1 MEQEHQYDEIL
12 VKYLLNECN
21 TAQRDFVENWIGEA
35 DNNRLYFFNLA
46 KTLQLISIKENIG
59 TIDINAEWA
68 NFQLLK
74 DRTSDA
80 LSITGTP
87 AGEEIISEG
96 SSKKGSYLLRY
107 LMRTAVAA
115 AVISVVF
122 LGVWLKSKMS
132 EQTSIVAS
140 NSKNSSNVTVIAPRM
155 KLYENNTSGSNKTVS
170 LPDGSDVVLYNNSE
184 LTYQEPAEGRRREIW
199 ISGKAD
205 FKVAKDKTRPF
216 LVFSGDIFTTAL
228 GTRFLVTALPNAKQY
243 TIRLFEGSVVIRSG
257 KVGSNKALNDQ
268 YLVPGQE
275 LVYNVLDRSGL
286 VRRFETGR
294 AADKKTELQS
304 AENPA
309 IPNYKNQSWFMFNN
323 QSLGSTF
330 DALAEMYGVT
340 ITYSKTDLNK
350 LYFIGSFE
358 KSDSLDFILK
368 QIASINNLEII
379 TERSGYSVRT
389 K

>member
-21 TAQRDFVENWIGEA
+21 AAQRDFVENWIGEA

-46 KTLQLISIKENIG
+46 NTLQLFSIKENIG
-59 TIDINAEWA
+59 TIDINEEWA
-68 NFQLLK
+68 NFQRLK
-74 DRTSDA
+74 DRASDA
-80 LSITGTP
+80 LSITDTP
-87 AGEEIISEG
+87 SGDDIISEG

-107 LMRTAVAA
+107 LLRTAVAA

-140 NSKNSSNVTVIAPRM
+140 NSKNSSNATVMAPRM
-155 KLYENNTSGSNKTVS
+155 KLYENNTTGSNKTVS
-170 LPDGSDVVLYNNSE
+170 LPDGSDVMLYNNSE
-184 LTYQEPAEGRRREIW
+184 LTYEEPADGKRREIT
-199 ISGKAD
+199 IKGKAD
-205 FKVAKDKTRPF
+205 FRVAKDKTRPF
-216 LVFSGDIFTTAL
+216 VVFSGDIFTTAL
-228 GTRFLVTALPNAKQY
+228 GTRFLVTALPDAKQY

-275 LVYNVLDRSGL
+275 LVYNVLDRSAL

-304 AENPA
+304 TENPA
-309 IPNYKNQSWFMFNN
+309 IPNYSNRSWFMFNN
-323 QSLGSTF
+323 QSLSSTF
-330 DALAEMYGVT
+330 DALSEMYEAK
-340 ITYSKTDLNK
+340 ISYSKADIQK
-350 LYFIGSFE
+350 VYFIGSFE

-368 QIASINNLEII
+368 QIAAINNLEII
-379 TERSGYSVRT
+379 KERSGYSVRT